1 MSFRLENTEKYLR
14 QYAKSLLDSAITEI
28 QRKDRVREYSTGNVT
43 SPIEASGQLQ
53 ESLKLIEKDTKSVL
67 ELNIEGNAYGE
78 QIDEGTRSTSV
89 SKDKLIQWIQ
99 NKNGFKD
106 LSGKPVNLSNLK
118 EVGRIAGLISKSL
131 KFNGIKQTNFLTNI
145 VESKFKELNNIEAPI
160 LKDANDDLDNI
171 LKRAGYKKG
180 ANETFSIQTKII
192 Q

>member
-43 SPIEASGQLQ
+43 SPIEASRQLQ

-89 SKDKLIQWIQ
+89 SKDKLIQWIK
-99 NKNGFKD
+99 NKRGFKD
-106 LSGKPVNLSNLK
+106 LKGNTINLNNISK
-118 EVGRIAGLISKSL
+118 ISAIAKIISKSL
-131 KFNGIKQTNFLTNI
+131 KLKGIY
-145 VESKFKELNNIEAPI
+145 P
-160 LKDANDDLDNI
+160 
-171 LKRAGYKKG
+171 
-180 ANETFSIQTKII
+180 
-192 Q
+192 